1 MHWAEYFIKMAELV
15 AQKSKD
21 PRTKVGLV
29 VVGPDHE
36 IRSTGFNGF
45 PRGVREHS
53 VIDCPKCKATGSRR
67 GPSMEVLGEE
77 GFCVECKG
85 VGKIV
90 SLELLDSKRWEA
102 PKKYSFVA
110 HAEANAVYNA
120 ARVGVPLAGCT
131 AYFNYEPYP
140 CETCAMSLIQAG
152 VLEWIGPDRVF
163 PSHFGSTWNVG
174 DDYLKGVAYTMAME
188 AGVSIIKLPYE
199 GD

>member
-21 PRTKVGLV
+21 PRTKVGIV

-45 PRGVREHS
+45 PRGVRENA

-67 GPSMEVLGEE
+67 GASMEVLGEE

-85 VGKIV
+85 VGKIL
-90 SLELLDSKRWEA
+90 SLETLDSNRWEV
-102 PKKYSFVA
+102 PTKYDYVT
-110 HAEANAVYNA
+110 HAEANAVFNA
-120 ARVGVPLAGCT
+120 ARMGTPMNGCT

-140 CETCAMSLIQAG
+140 CKGCAMGLIQSG
-152 VLEWIGPDRVF
+152 IHEWIGPNRVF
-163 PSHFGSTWNVG
+163 PSHFGSPWSVG
-174 DDYLKGVAYTMAME
+174 DQYLNTPAYTMAME

-199 GD
+199 GE